1 MTERRSQAYVER
13 MVDHTNESSPARP
26 ARPGSRDRR
35 SAKAVCGLL
44 VVGLLTSGV
53 AAGPARAADDERTAL
68 PIEVEVVG
76 DIDAPLLAVRA
87 VLLDL
92 EGFSR
97 WYPATKEFRVLRRPE
112 RDMALVYGVQ
122 ALPWPVGDR
131 DYVVEYRWRDEPDAF
146 VLLAI
151 AQRDAEPPSPE
162 GVVRVERMRTEWR
175 IEAVPGGGTAV
186 RYRYEGDTGGRLP
199 AWVARLG
206 WRSSTPRVIDG
217 LRDEVARRD
226 AVLGFE

>member
-1 MTERRSQAYVER
+1 
-13 MVDHTNESSPARP
+13 MVALP
-26 ARPGSRDRR
+26 
-35 SAKAVCGLL
+35 V
-44 VVGLLTSGV
+44 
-53 AAGPARAADDERTAL
+53 RAADDQRNAL

-76 DIDAPLLAVRA
+76 DIDAPLFAVRA

-92 EGFSR
+92 ERFPR
-97 WYPATKEFRVLRRPE
+97 WYPATKEFRVLGRPAT
-112 RDMALVYGVQ
+112 DMALVYGVQ

-131 DYVVEYRWRDEPDAF
+131 DYVVEYSWRDEPDAF

-151 AQRDAEPPSPE
+151 ARRDAAPRSPD

-199 AWVARLG
+199 TWVARLG
-206 WRSSTPRVIDG
+206 WRSSTPLVIDG
-217 LRDEVARRD
+217 LREEVARRF
-226 AVLGFE
+226 AARPLE